1 MYNKNTK
8 IVCTLGP
15 SSDSVSEITN
25 LIHAGMNV
33 ARLNFS
39 HGTYE
44 HHLKIIKNLRI
55 AEKKTGKRIGIL
67 QDLQGPK
74 IRLGIL
80 PEEGIQIKKGEK
92 ITLTIKKV
100 IGKKTAK
107 ETIIP
112 IQYKGIVKDAKA
124 KDILLIS
131 DGIIEVKIDKVNK
144 DSLLCRVTAGGILK
158 SRQGVNSSTA
168 SISAKP
174 ITEKDRQDLIFGLK
188 NNVDY
193 IALSFVRHP
202 KDIEDLRYLIHKHKK
217 DTKIIAKIE
226 RHEAVKN
233 LKKIIEITDGVMVAR
248 GDLGIDLPAE
258 QVPLVQKR
266 MIALANKYAKPVI
279 TATQVLQSMVENPMA
294 TRAEISDAANAVFD
308 STDAIMLSN
317 ESAIG
322 KYPVRATATLSRVA
336 ETVEKEIQKNPELL
350 DHLAFKRVQGTI
362 NATCMNACELSRD
375 TKADFMVVY
384 TASGY
389 TARHVA
395 KYRPSVPIITITP
408 SEQVAREL
416 TLVWGLNKICVT
428 KITGKGSEKPVM
440 IAKYLSKAKV
450 VKKGQKLVIVGSA
463 SEQEKI
469 ISTFKL

>member
-39 HGTYE
+39 HGTHD
-44 HHLKIIKNLRI
+44 HHLKIIKNLRT
-55 AEKKTGKRIGIL
+55 AEKKTGKRIAIL

-74 IRLGIL
+74 IRLGDL
-80 PEEGIQIKKGEK
+80 PPEGVLIKKGEK
-92 ITLTIKKV
+92 ITLTINKIV
-100 IGKKTAK
+100 GKKTAK
-107 ETIIP
+107 ETLIP
-112 IQYKGIVKDAKA
+112 IQYKGIVKDAKP

-131 DGIIEVKIDKVNK
+131 DGIIEVKIEKVTK
-144 DSLLCRVTAGGILK
+144 DSLICRVTAGGLLK
-158 SRQGVNSSTA
+158 SKQGVNSSTA

-193 IALSFVRHP
+193 IALSFVRNP
-202 KDIEDLRYLIHKHKK
+202 EDIEELRNLINRHKK
-217 DTKIIAKIE
+217 NTKIIAKIE

-258 QVPLVQKR
+258 QVPIVQKR

-279 TATQVLQSMVENPMA
+279 TATQVLQSMIENPMA

-317 ESAIG
+317 ESAVG
-322 KYPVRATATLSRVA
+322 KYPFRATATLSRVA
-336 ETVEKEIQKNPELL
+336 ETVEKEIGKHPELL

-362 NATCMNACELSRD
+362 NATCMNACELARD
-375 TKADFMVVY
+375 TKADFIVVY
-384 TASGY
+384 TTSGY
-389 TARHVA
+389 TARHTA
-395 KYRPSVPIITITP
+395 KYRPSIPIITITP

-416 TLVWGLNKICVT
+416 TLVWGLNKIYVT
-428 KITGKGSEKPVM
+428 KITCKGSEKPTI
-440 IAKYLSKAKV
+440 IAKYLNKIKA

-469 ISTFKL
+469 ISTFKI